1 MTDGLLKESIIK
13 DLYMRFL
20 KSYLG
25 IFAILILAP
34 LNAQSSEEC
43 LQNLS
48 IFAEFAKVKNYDEAY
63 EPWRKVR
70 EECPSLNVA
79 IYSYGE
85 RILKDRY
92 KKQPANQKQA
102 VVADLMSLYDEWLL
116 NFPTKRNV
124 KVEGDII
131 SSKAQSMI
139 DFKMPDKMETYKT
152 FDLAFTTDPKSFTNP
167 KGLYNYFKTFYDL
180 YKEDTYGVTMEQLF
194 TKYEEVSEKFEL
206 ESTNLAR
213 KLDIIL
219 KKEEEGNPITS
230 REIRNKRGYGINSNA
245 IATYLRN
252 LDAIISKEAS
262 CFNLVPLYQRNFEEN
277 KTDVLWLKRAAS
289 RMDSKDCSDDPLFVT
304 LVEALHNLDPSA
316 DSAYYLGLLNDKKGN
331 NKDALKYY
339 EESITLEGD
348 SYKKA
353 KILYKIA
360 IKFKN
365 AGRKSSA
372 RSYAMKALKYQPSM
386 GRAYLMISNLY
397 ASSANDCGDSQF
409 NKRAVY
415 WLAANTARKAG
426 EVDASIKKD
435 ARKTAEAFVGRAP
448 SKTDIF
454 TEGNQGATIK
464 FSCWI
469 NSSVKVPNL

>member
-1 MTDGLLKESIIK
+1 
-13 DLYMRFL
+13 MRFL
-20 KSYLG
+20 KTYLG
-25 IFAILILAP
+25 ICLILILTP
-34 LNAQSSEEC
+34 LNAQSNEEC

-63 EPWRKVR
+63 EPWMKVR
-70 EECPSLNVA
+70 KECPSLNVA

-92 KKQPANQKQA
+92 KKQPEDQKQA
-102 VVADLMSLYDEWLL
+102 VVADLMNLYDEWLL
-116 NFPTKRNV
+116 HFPTRRNV

-152 FDLAFTTDPKSFTNP
+152 FDLAFTTDPESFTNP
-167 KGLYNYFKTFYDL
+167 KGLYNYFKTLYDL
-180 YKEDTYGVTMEQLF
+180 YKEDNHGVTMEQLF
-194 TKYEEVSEKFEL
+194 TKYEEVSEKFEIEL
-206 ESTNLAR
+206 TNLAR

-219 KKEEEGNPITS
+219 KKEEEGNPISS
-230 REIRNKRGYGINSNA
+230 REIRSKRVYGINSNA
-245 IATYLRN
+245 IATFLRN
-252 LDAIISKEAS
+252 LDAIISKEAT
-262 CFNLVPLYQRNFEEN
+262 CVNLVPLYQRNFEEN

-289 RMDSKDCSDDPLFVT
+289 RMDSKECSDDPFFVT

-331 NKDALKYY
+331 NQEALKYY
-339 EESITLEGD
+339 EESITLED
-348 SYKKA
+348 DPYKKA

-360 IKFKN
+360 LKFKN
-365 AGRKSSA
+365 GGRKSSA
-372 RSYAMKALKYQPSM
+372 RNYAMKALKFQPSM
-386 GRAYLMISNLY
+386 GRAYLTIANLY

-415 WLAANTARKAG
+415 WLAANMARKAG
-426 EVDASIKKD
+426 EVDASIKKV
-435 ARKTAEAFVGRAP
+435 ARKTAESYVGRAP

>member
-180 YKEDTYGVTMEQLF
+180 YKEDIYGVTIEQLF
-194 TKYEEVSEKFEL
+194 TKYEEISEKFEL

>member
-13 DLYMRFL
+13 DLDMRFL

-92 KKQPANQKQA
+92 NKQPANQKQA

-139 DFKMPDKMETYKT
+139 DFKMPDKMEIYKT

-372 RSYAMKALKYQPSM
+372 RSYAMKALKFQPSM